1 MALWIFDHI
10 KKGSSKAMDQ
20 MERVRYYE
28 GLLDESKAVL
38 KQYDEAMDAFIRIQ
52 KKIGDLGRYI
62 GNEEWE
68 RDREAAAKGVFPK
81 NLKCDVLLG
90 NEVDDMV
97 GYSLQLVVRS
107 LDIANLVK
115 RQLAQDENS

>member
-1 MALWIFDHI
+1 MN
-10 KKGSSKAMDQ
+10 Q

-62 GNEEWE
+62 GNDEWE
-68 RDREAAAKGVFPK
+68 QDREAAAKGVFPK
-81 NLKCDVLLG
+81 YLKCDVLLD

-97 GYSLQLVVRS
+97 GHSLQLVVRS

-115 RQLAQDENS
+115 QQLAQDENS